1 MIFFF
6 VSFTLSHQV
15 FDITLNWIKSLFFY
29 FQPRYFADVEVSS
42 GLKTYFSDITKAN
55 GISLEI
61 QTNYSSTFGPF
72 NHQSHLDGIDFV
84 SDDVKYT
91 LSFANEG
98 DYEIELAM
106 VFGEILESSLNII
119 NQNIFLILIFRLK
132 TIMMKKISKI
142 FTWFCNDEKNI
153 LN

>member
-15 FDITLNWIKSLFFY
+15 FDITLNSIKSLFLY
-29 FQPRYFADVEVSS
+29 FQPRHSVDIEVSS

-61 QTNYSSTFGPF
+61 QTNDSSTFGPF
-72 NHQSHLDGIDFV
+72 DHQSHLDGIDFL
-84 SDDVKYT
+84 SYDVEYT
-91 LSFANEG
+91 LSFVNEG

-106 VFGEILESSLNII
+106 LFGEILESSLND
-119 NQNIFLILIFRLK
+119 IFLILIFPLQ
-132 TIMMKKISKI
+132 TIIPRYLHYFVMMKKIS
-142 FTWFCNDEKNI
+142 
-153 LN
+153 

>member
-15 FDITLNWIKSLFFY
+15 FDITLNWIKSLFLY

-42 GLKTYFSDITKAN
+42 GLKTYFSVITKAN

-72 NHQSHLDGIDFV
+72 NHQSHLDGIDFH

-91 LSFANEG
+91 LSFVLWNRTCNG
-98 DYEIELAM
+98 
-106 VFGEILESSLNII
+106 FWGNFII
-119 NQNIFLILIFRLK
+119 FFKYHKSKYISHFNFQIKNYH
-132 TIMMKKISKI
+132 SKI
-142 FTWFCNDEKNI
+142 FTLFCNDEKNI